1 MPFWGFFTLLT
12 SIFVPVGSNWV
23 FLNVSRRALSCPWT
37 QNFFFFT
44 NEQIRSK
51 QSSIFDRNQSDWAG
65 MGTFGGSWTTPKM
78 SQTCSY
84 MLYIHVL
91 VHYKISGTSNELGK
105 GGFGNFVDT
114 TTLSFH
120 IDPFINYTTGHLNV
134 TKKIQFLPCGAKGTG
149 FRRLATKR
157 NGPKRSGEKK

>member
-1 MPFWGFFTLLT
+1 MD
-12 SIFVPVGSNWV
+12 SE
-23 FLNVSRRALSCPWT
+23 
-37 QNFFFFT
+37 FFFFT

-157 NGPKRSGEKK
+157 NGPKRSGEKKMKIDDTIAKNPQIGQGKIFFYHIYIYIYIYIW